1 MASTFQLMHWIDKI
15 KAQSKYTIHEGR
27 RVKRYDVP
35 GTEEY
40 IELKKAHQAL
50 FNILE
55 EEDKR

>member
-40 IELKKAHQAL
+40 IELKKARQDL